1 MRNEFF
7 AVTKTS
13 VYHAAH
19 EERNVFPR
27 VEKIALKG
35 ESVFP
40 VGYMLSGGTMLAICK
55 DLIMYV
61 PEGGGLMNTTFER
74 RIEYVNTYFWGD
86 KTSSIIALFKTKEEA
101 IRCFNKDNLIPCDPR
116 WLKETRE
123 VLGEIGENHPRFEI
137 CHYPAL
143 ALIS

>member
-7 AVTKTS
+7 AVTGTS

-19 EERNVFPR
+19 EEGKALPR

-40 VGYMLSGGTMLAICK
+40 VGYVLDGGTMLAICK

-74 RIEYVNTYFWGD
+74 RIEYVNTRFWGD

-101 IRCFNKDNLIPCDPR
+101 LRCFDEKDTVPCDPR
-116 WLKETRE
+116 WLKETTE
-123 VLGEIGENHPRFEI
+123 VLSEIGNNHPRFEI